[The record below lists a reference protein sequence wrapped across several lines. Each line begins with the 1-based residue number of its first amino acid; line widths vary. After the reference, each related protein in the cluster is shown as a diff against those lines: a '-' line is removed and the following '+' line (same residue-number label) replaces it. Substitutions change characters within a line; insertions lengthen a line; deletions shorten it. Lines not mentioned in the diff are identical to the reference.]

1 MRTPIII
8 LTALLLFAA
17 SILGGCQPAAVTP
30 DESGFTEPINLRM
43 ALIPVLDALPIHL
56 AQSQGLFEKHG
67 VTVTL
72 IPVKSAP
79 ERDQLMAS
87 NQADGMVNEVLSTIF
102 FNRESVRVQTVR
114 YAQTA
119 TAEAALFRI
128 LSAKNSGIT
137 DIDGLKGASV
147 GIGEGTVIEYL
158 TDRLLEA
165 EGFTQ
170 EEINTVAVPD
180 ITTRMSLLNSGELQ
194 AAMLPEPLSSLV
206 VAQGASVALDDTSH
220 PEFSFST
227 ISFRKEVIDEHP
239 EVIRAFLAA
248 VEEAVE
254 LINKD
259 PAALKDLLAELSL
272 VPVPI
277 QEAFVPNQFVTA
289 GIPTEDQWNDVLEWA
304 KEKGLVSVDVS
315 YSESVTG
322 EYLP

>member
-1 MRTPIII
+1 MRTSIII
-8 LTALLLFAA
+8 LAALLFFAA
-17 SILGGCQPAAVTP
+17 SFLGGCQTTAVTP
-30 DESGFTEPINLRM
+30 DDSSSTEPVNLRM

-56 AQSQGLFEKHG
+56 AQSQGLFEKQG
-67 VTVTL
+67 ITVTI

-79 ERDQLMAS
+79 ERDQLMSS

-128 LSAKNSGIT
+128 LSAKNSGISSV
-137 DIDGLKGASV
+137 DGLKGAGI

-165 EGFTQ
+165 EGFAE

-227 ISFRKEVIDEHP
+227 ISFRKEVIDDHP
-239 EVIRAFLAA
+239 EAIRAFLAA
-248 VEEAVE
+248 VEEAVVM
-254 LINKD
+254 INHD
-259 PAALKDLLAELSL
+259 PAALKDLLVELSL
-272 VPVPI
+272 IPVPI
-277 QEAFVPNQFVTA
+277 QETFVPNQFVTA
-289 GIPTEDQWNDVLEWA
+289 GVPTEEQWDDVLEWA
-304 KEKGLVSVDVS
+304 KEKGLVSTDVA
-315 YSESVTG
+315 YSESVTN